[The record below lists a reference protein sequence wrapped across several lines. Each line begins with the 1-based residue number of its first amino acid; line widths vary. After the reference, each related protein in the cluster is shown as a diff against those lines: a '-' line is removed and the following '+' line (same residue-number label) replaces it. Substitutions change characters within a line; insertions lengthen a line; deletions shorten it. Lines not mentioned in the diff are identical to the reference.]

1 MSIITLIVSDV
12 RTRAITSEE
21 VVQIFTGVCRKAS
34 VVLIF
39 QNMRKIKLLIE
50 YDGTAYH
57 GWQIQNDETTIQGI
71 VEDRVQRITGTQ
83 SGVLGASRTD
93 AGVHALGQV
102 AVFRTESRL
111 DAGTIKKALN
121 AVLPQDI
128 RVLEAAE
135 VDDSFRPGDAAV
147 KKSYFYIIANQM
159 VSSAFLFRYTW
170 TVPQQLDLIKMAE
183 ASQSL
188 MGRHDFAAFMGA
200 GSDVQ
205 GTIREIYSL
214 NIGRL
219 DKVDFMTACLRGDFI
234 KIRAEANGFLR
245 HMVRNIVGTLVEA
258 GRGRIPASR
267 MTEILQ
273 SRNRRLAGQTAP
285 PQGLFLERIVY

>member
-1 MSIITLIVSDV
+1 
-12 RTRAITSEE
+12 
-21 VVQIFTGVCRKAS
+21 
-34 VVLIF
+34 
-39 QNMRKIKLLIE
+39 MRKIKLLIE

-71 VEDRVQRITGTQ
+71 IEDSVQRITGTP
-83 SGVLGASRTD
+83 SSVLGASRTD

-111 DAGTIKKALN
+111 DAGTLKKALN

-128 RVLEAAE
+128 RVIEASEAN
-135 VDDSFRPGDAAV
+135 DSFHPRNAAV
-147 KKSYFYIIANQM
+147 KKSYFYIIANER

-170 TVPQQLDLIKMAE
+170 TVPQQLDLNAMAE
-183 ASQSL
+183 ASEAFI
-188 MGRHDFAAFMGA
+188 GRRDFAAFMGA

-205 GTIREIYSL
+205 DTVREIYSL
-214 NIGRL
+214 TIERL
-219 DKVDFMTACLRGDFI
+219 DQVDFMTGRLRGDFI
-234 KIRAEANGFLR
+234 KIWAEANGFLR

-258 GRGRIPASR
+258 GRGRIPADR

-273 SRNRRLAGQTAP
+273 SRDRRLAGQTAP
-285 PQGLFLERIVY
+285 AKGLFLERIVY

>member
-1 MSIITLIVSDV
+1 
-12 RTRAITSEE
+12 
-21 VVQIFTGVCRKAS
+21 
-34 VVLIF
+34 
-39 QNMRKIKLLIE
+39 MRKIKLLIE

-205 GTIREIYSL
+205 DTIREIYSL
-214 NIGRL
+214 SIGRL